1 MASSYWK
8 RRAERQML
16 RVQEQAEKRLTTIG
30 QAMRDAQDYLTQEAA
45 SIFRTFANRFGLT
58 EEQARAELTRPIAR
72 AEYDRLVARIAA
84 LPRGA
89 ERTALEVRANS
100 GAYAYRISRAEAL
113 KENIAIETARVS
125 QVVEDQLTGQ
135 LRFTATEGYAQRM
148 YDLQR
153 QTGSAFAVPDMDA
166 LRVAIDTPWSG
177 ASYSQRIWGDRDRLA
192 GALEET
198 ITGAYLSGKSHAKVA
213 RDIQERFGVSFREA
227 ERLVRTETSHI
238 SNQADLAAYRDAG
251 IEQYEFDAALD
262 SKTCPICGHMDGQ
275 VFDVVKAE
283 TGENLPPMHP
293 HCRCTTVMADKT
305 KGLQR
310 RGRDANGKNVLLPGD
325 MTYDEWKQWQQA
337 GAPTEIQAWRDA
349 GRATTPE
356 GMRAFSQKQ
365 KMIQNVQQDKLQY
378 QTYKEL
384 LGTNPITRNFETFQQ
399 TKYSDPETY
408 QLVKLDYRR
417 QNTLLR
423 DATLA
428 LPNAQTAT
436 VADAKFSGYLFNPNN
451 VDGRAKGVAFES
463 RLGYNG
469 DNWKGLQREITRG
482 ALRYPGSHKG
492 AIPYG
497 VRYEQRMVLYGT
509 KGTPANVIVGWLV
522 DGNTTHM
529 TSTYI
534 REVSASDQT
543 D

>member
-16 RVQEQAEKRLTTIG
+16 RVQEQAEKRLTIIG

-45 SIFRTFANRFGLT
+45 SIFRTFANRFDLS
-58 EEQARAELTRPIAR
+58 EEQARAELARPIAR
-72 AEYDRLVARIAA
+72 AEYDRLVARIAT

-198 ITGAYLSGKSHAKVA
+198 ITNGYLSGKSHAKVA

-275 VFDVVKAE
+275 VYDVANAE

-337 GAPTEIQAWRDA
+337 GAPTEVQAWRDA
-349 GRATTPE
+349 GRSTTPE

-417 QNTLLR
+417 QNTLLN
-423 DATLA
+423 DSSLM
-428 LPNAQTAT
+428 LPNAGKA
-436 VADAKFSGYLFNPNN
+436 VAADAKFKDYLFNENN
-451 VDGRAKGVAFES
+451 IGGYAKGVAFES
-463 RLGYNG
+463 RLGYNE
-469 DNWKGLQREITRG
+469 DNWEQLQR
-482 ALRYPGSHKG
+482 ALLQSARRYPSSYRDTTK
-492 AIPYG
+492 YG
-497 VRYEQRMVLYGT
+497 DRYQQSVILYGL
-509 KGTPANVIVGWLV
+509 KNTPANVVVGWMVSGDETWL
-522 DGNTTHM
+522 TTA
-529 TSTYI
+529 I
-534 REVSASDQT
+534 IKEVKRYD
-543 D
+543 